1 MDRIRFQAGSHR
13 KRRYEKENVIF
24 RFLVKKRI
32 LASNYDS
39 TTTYLVFRA
48 PPKQNNNNNNNNKNK
63 NATCEVRDV
72 FLFSCVSEL
81 CYSPPFPCLTV
92 AGRERGAGTSSTGIV
107 VRAQE

>member
-1 MDRIRFQAGSHR
+1 MSFFASWLKNGFWRQIT
-13 KRRYEKENVIF
+13 
-24 RFLVKKRI
+24 I
-32 LASNYDS
+32 LLPP
-39 TTTYLVFRA
+39 TVPGVQA